1 MSHVND
7 SKGSAVETGD
17 KGEFKR
23 KESAFRKIVKKGSDH
38 PPEGLPVSSVCANSL
53 AWGLISFGTLKE
65 N

>member
-23 KESAFRKIVKKGSDH
+23 KDSAFRKIVKKGSEH
-38 PPEGLPVSSVCANSL
+38 PPEGLTSL
-53 AWGLISFGTLKE
+53 YVPPNA
-65 N
+65 